1 MYNYLLTK
9 QDGSVKCYTCTL
21 YYFFARLIAFKTQ
34 KEHVSR
40 SPRLGRFIH
49 PLSHYHVSP
58 PPDSKYLV
66 TDYTQSCKIILVNSH
81 CRNGNRLAITNTGN
95 GLKPE
100 LVTLQSASMTQTVA
114 QRSQN
119 YLFSGDKMT
128 RLQCQHSKM
137 DGCSRSARMEV

>member
-1 MYNYLLTK
+1 MEVLNAIHVLCTIF
-9 QDGSVKCYTCTL
+9 CYTYSIQNSKRSMFPGLLGWEGL
-21 YYFFARLIAFKTQ
+21 YT
-34 KEHVSR
+34 
-40 SPRLGRFIH
+40 
-49 PLSHYHVSP
+49 HYHTTMSAP

-81 CRNGNRLAITNTGN
+81 CRNGNGLAITNTGN